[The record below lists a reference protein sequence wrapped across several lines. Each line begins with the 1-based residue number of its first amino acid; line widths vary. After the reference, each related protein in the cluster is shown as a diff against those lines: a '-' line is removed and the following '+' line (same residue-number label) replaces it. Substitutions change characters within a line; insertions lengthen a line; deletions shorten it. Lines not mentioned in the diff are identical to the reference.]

1 MKENLLWDVPCP
13 TVKTSYKTEKKY
25 VEQIFSDVRQQAT
38 QDYDPSQREKKN
50 SGNL

>member
-1 MKENLLWDVPCP
+1 MGCPLPHCENKLQDR
-13 TVKTSYKTEKKY
+13 KKY